1 MCSSSEFYMMDRQD
15 TIVLS
20 LVYLLGIVWII
31 LNEYFNLSITLC
43 PTKVIWGIPC
53 PGCGM
58 TRAVKLCFEGDLWA
72 AVRMNPNIILVWI
85 ILPIAPL
92 ILITQLKT
100 GKDCIARINAF
111 LDKKVYLVI
120 ILIAEGSIWIYNIVR
135 HI

>member
-1 MCSSSEFYMMDRQD
+1 MNRKDVF
-15 TIVLS
+15 ILI
-20 LVYLLGIVWII
+20 LVYLFGIVWIV
-31 LNEYFNLSITLC
+31 LNKCLNLSITLC
-43 PTKVIWGIPC
+43 PTKILWGIPC
-53 PGCGM
+53 PGCGI
-58 TRAVKLCFEGDLWA
+58 TRAIKLCFEGDLLA

-85 ILPIAPL
+85 VLPIAPL

-100 GKDCIARINAF
+100 RKDYIARINAF

>member
-1 MCSSSEFYMMDRQD
+1 MNRKDVF
-15 TIVLS
+15 ILI
-20 LVYLLGIVWII
+20 LVYLFGIVWIV
-31 LNEYFNLSITLC
+31 LNKCLNLSITIC
-43 PTKVIWGIPC
+43 PTKILWGIPC
-53 PGCGM
+53 PGCGI
-58 TRAVKLCFEGDLWA
+58 TRAVKLCFEGDLLA

-85 ILPIAPL
+85 VLPIAPL

-100 GKDCIARINAF
+100 RKDYIARINAF

>member
-1 MCSSSEFYMMDRQD
+1 MNRKDVF
-15 TIVLS
+15 ILI
-20 LVYLLGIVWII
+20 LVYLFGIVWIV
-31 LNEYFNLSITLC
+31 LNKCLNLSITLC
-43 PTKVIWGIPC
+43 PTKILWGIPC
-53 PGCGM
+53 PGCGI
-58 TRAVKLCFEGDLWA
+58 TRAVKLCFEGDLLA

-85 ILPIAPL
+85 VLPIAPL

-100 GKDCIARINAF
+100 RKDYIARINAC

>member
-1 MCSSSEFYMMDRQD
+1 MNRKDVF
-15 TIVLS
+15 ILI
-20 LVYLLGIVWII
+20 LVCLFGIVWIV
-31 LNEYFNLSITLC
+31 LNKCLNLSITLC
-43 PTKVIWGIPC
+43 PTKILWGIPC
-53 PGCGM
+53 PGCGI
-58 TRAVKLCFEGDLWA
+58 TRAVKLCFEGDLLA

-85 ILPIAPL
+85 VLPIAPL

-100 GKDCIARINAF
+100 RKDYIARINAF

>member
-1 MCSSSEFYMMDRQD
+1 MNRKDVF
-15 TIVLS
+15 ILI
-20 LVYLLGIVWII
+20 LVYLFGIVWIV
-31 LNEYFNLSITLC
+31 LNKCLNLSITLC
-43 PTKVIWGIPC
+43 PTKILWGIPC
-53 PGCGM
+53 PGCGI
-58 TRAVKLCFEGDLWA
+58 TRAIKLCFEGDLWA

-85 ILPIAPL
+85 VLPIAPL

-100 GKDCIARINAF
+100 RKDYIARINAF

>member
-1 MCSSSEFYMMDRQD
+1 MNRKDVF
-15 TIVLS
+15 ILI
-20 LVYLLGIVWII
+20 LVYLIGIVWIV
-31 LNEYFNLSITLC
+31 LNKCLNLSITLC
-43 PTKVIWGIPC
+43 PTKILWGIPC
-53 PGCGM
+53 PGCGI
-58 TRAVKLCFEGDLWA
+58 TRAVKLCFEGDLLA

-85 ILPIAPL
+85 VLPIAPL

-100 GKDCIARINAF
+100 RKDYIARINAF

>member
-1 MCSSSEFYMMDRQD
+1 MNRKDVF
-15 TIVLS
+15 ILI
-20 LVYLLGIVWII
+20 LVYLFGIVWIV
-31 LNEYFNLSITLC
+31 LNKCLNLSITLC
-43 PTKVIWGIPC
+43 PTKIPLGIPC
-53 PGCGM
+53 PGCGI
-58 TRAVKLCFEGDLWA
+58 TRAVKLCFEGDLLA

-85 ILPIAPL
+85 VLPIAPL

-100 GKDCIARINAF
+100 RKDYIARINAF

>member
-1 MCSSSEFYMMDRQD
+1 MNRKDVF
-15 TIVLS
+15 ILI
-20 LVYLLGIVWII
+20 LVYLFGIVWIV
-31 LNEYFNLSITLC
+31 LNKCLNLSITLC
-43 PTKVIWGIPC
+43 PTKILWGIPC
-53 PGCGM
+53 PGCGI
-58 TRAVKLCFEGDLWA
+58 TRAVKLCFEGDLLA

-85 ILPIAPL
+85 VLPIAPL

-100 GKDCIARINAF
+100 RKDYIARINAF